1 MLDKHDNTN
10 DMTSEIS
17 NNYLSVLRESVHESI
32 GLLLRSQALS
42 HLLYHRVVQV
52 QAQNTVDIK
61 EIGHRL
67 RNLCFS
73 CLLCLSIG
81 ECHAQVIYVV
91 VPGKIQQRIS
101 QTGAFS
107 A

>member
-1 MLDKHDNTN
+1 MLDKHDIRQ

-17 NNYLSVLRESVHESI
+17 NNYLSVLRESI

-73 CLLCLSIG
+73 RLLRLSIG

-91 VPGKIQQRIS
+91 IPGKR
-101 QTGAFS
+101 
-107 A
+107 